1 MILLCKCVTILCL
14 YMVLLLQMDI
24 KYGLGK
30 YTFQIGKVMYGCMYN
45 ITIKRN
51 CSYFFLLGVENF

>member
-30 YTFQIGKVMYGCMYN
+30 YTFQIGKVMYGCMY
-45 ITIKRN
+45 IQ
-51 CSYFFLLGVENF
+51 